1 MHQEQEIRKM
11 VYLKEVTK
19 ENIDE
24 ILELSV
30 RDDQKSFVSTT
41 AESLA
46 QAYAYKE
53 TAFPFAVYNDETMV
67 GFIMMGY
74 YEAKNYYTLWK
85 FLIDKKYQHMG
96 YGREALMLGISF
108 MRDKFN
114 IKEIYT
120 GVAPGNSVAK
130 GLYQS
135 IGFEDTGLI
144 EFNMEEMCLKL

>member
-24 ILELSV
+24 VLELGV

-41 AESLA
+41 SESLA

-53 TAFPFAVYNDETMV
+53 TAFPFAVYNDDTMV

-108 MRDKFN
+108 MRDKYN

>member
-1 MHQEQEIRKM
+1 M

-24 ILELSV
+24 VLELSV

-46 QAYAYKE
+46 QAYVYKE
-53 TAFPFAVYNDETMV
+53 TAFPFAVYNDDTMV

-74 YEAKNYYTLWK
+74 YEVKNYYTLWK

-96 YGREALMLGISF
+96 YGREALMQGISF

-120 GVAPGNSVAK
+120 GVAPSNSVAK

-135 IGFEDTGLI
+135 VGFEDTGLI

>member
-24 ILELSV
+24 VLELSV
-30 RDDQKSFVSTT
+30 REDQKSFVSTT

-46 QAYAYKE
+46 QAYVYKE

-96 YGREALMLGISF
+96 YGREALMQGISF

-135 IGFEDTGLI
+135 VGFEDTGLI

>member
-24 ILELSV
+24 VLELSV
-30 RDDQKSFVSTT
+30 REDQKSFVSTT

-53 TAFPFAVYNDETMV
+53 TAFPFAVYNDDTMV

-74 YEAKNYYTLWK
+74 YEVKNYYTLWK

-96 YGREALMLGISF
+96 YGREALMQGISF

-135 IGFEDTGLI
+135 IGFEDTGQI

>member
-24 ILELSV
+24 VLELSV

-46 QAYAYKE
+46 QAYVYKE
-53 TAFPFAVYNDETMV
+53 TAFPFAVYNDDTMV

-74 YEAKNYYTLWK
+74 YEVKNYYTLWK

-96 YGREALMLGISF
+96 YGREALMQGISF

-135 IGFEDTGLI
+135 VGFEDTGLI

>member
-1 MHQEQEIRKM
+1 M

-24 ILELSV
+24 VLELSV

-46 QAYAYKE
+46 QAYVYKE
-53 TAFPFAVYNDETMV
+53 TAFPFAVYNDDTMV

-74 YEAKNYYTLWK
+74 YEVKNYYTLWK
-85 FLIDKKYQHMG
+85 FLIDKKHQHKG
-96 YGREALMLGISF
+96 YGREALLLGISF

>member
-1 MHQEQEIRKM
+1 M

-24 ILELSV
+24 VLELSV

-46 QAYAYKE
+46 QAYVYKE
-53 TAFPFAVYNDETMV
+53 TAFPFAVYNDDTLV

-96 YGREALMLGISF
+96 YGREALLQGISF

-135 IGFEDTGLI
+135 VGFEDTGLI

>member
-24 ILELSV
+24 VLELSV

-46 QAYAYKE
+46 QAYVYKE
-53 TAFPFAVYNDETMV
+53 TAFPFAVYNDDTMV

-74 YEAKNYYTLWK
+74 YEVKNYYTLWK
-85 FLIDKKYQHMG
+85 FLIDQKYQHMG
-96 YGREALMLGISF
+96 YGREALMQGISF

-120 GVAPGNSVAK
+120 GVAPSNSVAK

-135 IGFEDTGLI
+135 VGFEDTGLI

>member
-53 TAFPFAVYNDETMV
+53 TAFPFAVYDDDTMV

-74 YEAKNYYTLWK
+74 YEVKNYYTLWK
-85 FLIDKKYQHMG
+85 FLIDKKYQHMR
-96 YGREALMLGISF
+96 YGREALMQGISF

>member
-96 YGREALMLGISF
+96 YGREALMQGISF

>member
-1 MHQEQEIRKM
+1 M

-24 ILELSV
+24 VLELSV
-30 RDDQKSFVSTT
+30 REDQKSFVSTT

-74 YEAKNYYTLWK
+74 YEVKNYYTLWK

-120 GVAPGNSVAK
+120 GVAPSNSVAK

-135 IGFEDTGLI
+135 VGFEDTGLI

>member
-24 ILELSV
+24 VLELSV
-30 RDDQKSFVSTT
+30 REDQKSFVSTT

-53 TAFPFAVYNDETMV
+53 TAFPFAVYNDNTLV

-85 FLIDKKYQHMG
+85 FLIDKKYQRMG
-96 YGREALMLGISF
+96 YGREALMQGISF

-130 GLYQS
+130 GLYES
-135 IGFEDTGLI
+135 VGFKDTGLI

>member
-1 MHQEQEIRKM
+1 M

-24 ILELSV
+24 VLELSV
-30 RDDQKSFVSTT
+30 REDQKSFVSTT

-46 QAYAYKE
+46 QAYVYKE
-53 TAFPFAVYNDETMV
+53 TAFPFAVYNDNTLV

-85 FLIDKKYQHMG
+85 FLIDKKYQRMG
-96 YGREALMLGISF
+96 YGREALMQGISF

-130 GLYQS
+130 GLYES
-135 IGFEDTGLI
+135 VGFKDTGLI

>member
-1 MHQEQEIRKM
+1 M

-24 ILELSV
+24 VLELSV
-30 RDDQKSFVSTT
+30 REDQKSFVSTT

-53 TAFPFAVYNDETMV
+53 TAFPFAVYNDDPMV

-74 YEAKNYYTLWK
+74 YEVKNYYTLWK
-85 FLIDKKYQHMG
+85 FLIDKKYQHKG

>member
-24 ILELSV
+24 VLELSV

-53 TAFPFAVYNDETMV
+53 TAFPFAVYNDDTMV

-108 MRDKFN
+108 MRDKYN

-120 GVAPGNSVAK
+120 
-130 GLYQS
+130 
-135 IGFEDTGLI
+135 
-144 EFNMEEMCLKL
+144 

>member
-1 MHQEQEIRKM
+1 M

-24 ILELSV
+24 VLELSV
-30 RDDQKSFVSTT
+30 REDQKSFVSTT

-46 QAYAYKE
+46 QAYVYKE

-96 YGREALMLGISF
+96 YGREALMQGISF

-135 IGFEDTGLI
+135 VGFEDTGLI

>member
-24 ILELSV
+24 VLELSV
-30 RDDQKSFVSTT
+30 REDQKSFVSTT

-53 TAFPFAVYNDETMV
+53 TAFPFAVYNDDTMV

-96 YGREALMLGISF
+96 YGREALMQGISF